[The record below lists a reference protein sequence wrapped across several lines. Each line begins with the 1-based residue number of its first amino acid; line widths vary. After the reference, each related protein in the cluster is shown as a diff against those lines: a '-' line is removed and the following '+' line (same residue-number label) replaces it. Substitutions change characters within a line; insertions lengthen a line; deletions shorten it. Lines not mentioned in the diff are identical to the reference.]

1 MPDNAPVGAT
11 TVAADE
17 LRTVNGVDQVE
28 PLPKAQRI
36 KIGHGVDG
44 VFDDASA
51 DSPLPVTAADVVA
64 ALATLQTELAAKLE
78 SGQPVALDAASL
90 AALEQ
95 VTTTLTGPVALD
107 ATTLAALESITATL
121 TGTVPVRQVG
131 VAPPLGYAQASVTAA
146 QALPTI
152 PGGTV
157 TALVVPRAP
166 VRWRDDGTNPTAAV
180 GMYLAADQ
188 PLEYRGGLA
197 AFRMI
202 AVSGTAEVNVSFYG
216 AEA

>member
-1 MPDNAPVGAT
+1 MPDDATVGAV

-17 LRTVNGVDQVE
+17 LRTVNGQAQSE

-36 KIGHGVDG
+36 RPVHGTDG
-44 VFDDASA
+44 DAWDTSQA
-51 DSPLPVTAADVVA
+51 NPLPVTAADVVA
-64 ALATLQTELAAKLE
+64 ALAAVQTELASKLE
-78 SGQPVALDAASL
+78 AGQPVALDAAAL

-95 VTTTLTGPVALD
+95 VTATLSGPVALD

-121 TGTVPVRQVG
+121 TGTVGVRQVG

-152 PGGTV
+152 PANTV
-157 TALVVPRAP
+157 TALVVPRAAI
-166 VRWRDDGTNPTAAV
+166 RWRDDGTNPTAAV

-202 AVSGTAEVNVSFYG
+202 SVSGTAEVNVSFYG